1 MNNLNLS
8 LISNFF
14 IAILA
19 IINPVGNIPVFIDQV
34 RNDSKIV
41 QKDIAMLLSLII
53 FVIMLIFFLT
63 GESLL
68 KIFGITIPAFRI
80 AGGILILLIGLRTI
94 NGRKNFDTS
103 DFVAEPEEKSTF
115 KQAKKRVASLVVP
128 LAIPIFVGPG
138 VATTVILYSQ
148 QISGITNT
156 IAAVIAMF
164 LVSSIVASF
173 LLISNWFSR
182 IFGKNFMD
190 IISRT
195 MGLILCAIA
204 IQFMIE
210 GINQLLPGVINPE
223 FTHGIVKS
231 N

>member
-148 QISGITNT
+148 QISGVTNT

>member
-210 GINQLLPGVINPE
+210 GINQLFPGVINPE
-223 FTHGIVKS
+223 FTHRIVKS

>member
-148 QISGITNT
+148 QISGVTNT

-210 GINQLLPGVINPE
+210 GINQLFPGVINPE
-223 FTHGIVKS
+223 FTHKIVKS

>member
-19 IINPVGNIPVFIDQV
+19 IINSVGNILVFIDQV

-41 QKDIAMLLSLII
+41 QKDISMLLSLII

-148 QISGITNT
+148 QISGVTNT

>member
-148 QISGITNT
+148 QISGVTNT

-223 FTHGIVKS
+223 FTHRIVKS

>member
-94 NGRKNFDTS
+94 NGRKNFDTN

-148 QISGITNT
+148 QISGVTNT

-223 FTHGIVKS
+223 FTHEIVKS

>member
-53 FVIMLIFFLT
+53 FLIMLIFFLT

-223 FTHGIVKS
+223 FTHEIVKS

>member
-19 IINPVGNIPVFIDQV
+19 IINPVGNIPVFVDQV

>member
-148 QISGITNT
+148 QISGVTNT

-210 GINQLLPGVINPE
+210 GINQLFPGVINPE
-223 FTHGIVKS
+223 FTHRIVKS

>member
-80 AGGILILLIGLRTI
+80 AGGILILLIGL
-94 NGRKNFDTS
+94 
-103 DFVAEPEEKSTF
+103 
-115 KQAKKRVASLVVP
+115 
-128 LAIPIFVGPG
+128 
-138 VATTVILYSQ
+138 
-148 QISGITNT
+148 
-156 IAAVIAMF
+156 
-164 LVSSIVASF
+164 
-173 LLISNWFSR
+173 
-182 IFGKNFMD
+182 
-190 IISRT
+190 
-195 MGLILCAIA
+195 
-204 IQFMIE
+204 
-210 GINQLLPGVINPE
+210 
-223 FTHGIVKS
+223 
-231 N
+231 

>member
-53 FVIMLIFFLT
+53 FLIMLIFFLT

-210 GINQLLPGVINPE
+210 GINQLFPGVINPE

>member
-148 QISGITNT
+148 QISGVTNT

-223 FTHGIVKS
+223 FTHEIVKS

>member
-1 MNNLNLS
+1 MDTFNLS

>member
-210 GINQLLPGVINPE
+210 GINQLFPGVINPE
-223 FTHGIVKS
+223 FTHKIVKS

>member
-103 DFVAEPEEKSTF
+103 DFVAEPEETSTF

-148 QISGITNT
+148 QISGVTNT

-223 FTHGIVKS
+223 FTHEIVKS

>member
-223 FTHGIVKS
+223 FTHEIVKS

>member
-148 QISGITNT
+148 QISGVTNT

-210 GINQLLPGVINPE
+210 GINQLFPGVINPE
-223 FTHGIVKS
+223 FTHEIVKS

>member
-148 QISGITNT
+148 QISGVTNT

-164 LVSSIVASF
+164 LVSSRVASV
-173 LLISNWFSR
+173 LVIANWFSR
-182 IFGKNFMD
+182 SFGKNCMD

-195 MGLILCAIA
+195 RG
-204 IQFMIE
+204 
-210 GINQLLPGVINPE
+210 
-223 FTHGIVKS
+223 
-231 N
+231 

>member
-148 QISGITNT
+148 QISGATNT

-223 FTHGIVKS
+223 FTHEIVKS